1 MSTQEK
7 KKRGRKLIPT
17 DPDLDDA
24 ERQAIKAVK
33 HFETA
38 EKTLDMFVLENP
50 SVFKT
55 YNELIEER
63 NQKLQVADAAMR
75 ATEASYG
82 PWNCYSEQK
91 RYNAEVLY
99 GHLGQA
105 KFLEIGGSVGTTTTY
120 EIDPQKIE
128 VAIAANII
136 KGPIIDEVKKVSPVY
151 RAPKAK

>member
-1 MSTQEK
+1 MTDK

-17 DPDLDDA
+17 DPDLDEA
-24 ERQAIKAVK
+24 EKQAIKAVK

-38 EKTLDMFVLENP
+38 EKTLDMFILENP
-50 SVFKT
+50 DVFKT
-55 YNELIEER
+55 YNALIEER

-99 GHLGQA
+99 GHLGNA
-105 KFLEIGGSVGTTTTY
+105 KFLEIGGSVGTTTVY

-136 KGPIIDEVKKVSPVY
+136 KGPIIDEIKKVSPVY

>member
-17 DPDLDDA
+17 DPDLDEA
-24 ERQAIKAVK
+24 EKQAIKAVK
-33 HFETA
+33 QFETS
-38 EKTLDMFVLENP
+38 EKTLDMFVLEHP
-50 SVFKT
+50 DVFKT
-55 YNELIEER
+55 YNALIEER

-75 ATEASYG
+75 ATEASFG

-91 RYNAEVLY
+91 RYNPEVLY

-105 KFLEIGGSVGTTTTY
+105 KFLEIGGSIGTVTTY

-128 VAIAANII
+128 VAIAAHII